1 MTAILTE
8 KDLCAFGERNPDG
21 ESSFLFISDHHRNR
35 VPASLNNLGL
45 PEEELA
51 RHIGYDIGI
60 AWIAEYL
67 SDRFDAPLV
76 HTNYSRLVIDCNRVP
91 GTPDASPAVADGTRV
106 PGNENLSEAALDS
119 RRTKLFE
126 PYHSAIRAR
135 MDVMEVDGRNPV
147 IVALH
152 SFTPM
157 MKDRGTPRPWE
168 IGIIWN
174 EDDRLARPVIEAL
187 RQNRQLTIGDNEPYS
202 GRDGGFSLYAHPEAR
217 GHPHIGVE
225 FRQDL
230 VASEKDAH
238 RWAAIFG
245 NALEIAVSSLT
256 L

>member
-1 MTAILTE
+1 MTAILT
-8 KDLCAFGERNPDG
+8 DRDVCAFGARNSDG
-21 ESSFLFISDHHRNR
+21 RAPILFISDHHRNR
-35 VPASLNNLGL
+35 VPASLDNLGL
-45 PEEELA
+45 SETELA

-91 GTPDASPAVADGTRV
+91 GMDGSIPEIADSTPV
-106 PGNENLSEAALDS
+106 PGNQGLREADREQ
-119 RRTKLFE
+119 RRVELFE
-126 PYHSAIRAR
+126 PYHAAVRRR
-135 MDVMEVDGRNPV
+135 MAAMEAAGRTPV
-147 IVALH
+147 TVALH

-157 MKDRGTPRPWE
+157 MQDNGTPRPWE

-174 EDDRLARPVIEAL
+174 QDGRLALPLIEAL
-187 RQNRQLTIGDNEPYS
+187 RADTSLTIGDNKPYS
-202 GRDGGFSLYAHPEAR
+202 GREGGYSLYEHPEAA

-230 VASEKDAH
+230 VAAPEEAH
-238 RWAAIFG
+238 KWAEVFG

>member
-1 MTAILTE
+1 MTAILT
-8 KDLCAFGERNPDG
+8 DRDPCAFGERNSDG
-21 ESSFLFISDHHRNR
+21 RSPVLFISDHHRNR

-76 HTNYSRLVIDCNRVP
+76 HTNFSRLVIDCNRVP

-106 PGNENLSEAALDS
+106 PGNEGLSEAELDA
-119 RRTKLFE
+119 RRTELFE

-135 MDVMEVDGRNPV
+135 MDVMEADGRNPV

-187 RQNRQLTIGDNEPYS
+187 RKKSPLTIGDNEPYS

-230 VASEKDAH
+230 VGTEEDAH
-238 RWAAIFG
+238 KWAGIFG

>member
-76 HTNYSRLVIDCNRVP
+76 HTNYSRLLIDCNRVP
-91 GTPDASPAVADGTRV
+91 GTEGSIPAIADGTPV
-106 PGNENLSEAALDS
+106 PGNQGLSGADREQ
-119 RRTKLFE
+119 RRIELFE
-126 PYHSAIRAR
+126 PYHNTVRQR
-135 MDVMEVDGRNPV
+135 MRTMEAAERTP
-147 IVALH
+147 ITVALH
-152 SFTPM
+152 SFTPLM
-157 MKDRGTPRPWE
+157 QDKGTPRPWE

-174 EDDRLARPVIEAL
+174 EDGRLALPLIEAL
-187 RQNRQLTIGDNEPYS
+187 RADTALNIGDNEPYS
-202 GRDGGFSLYAHPEAR
+202 GREGGYSLYEHPEAR